1 MNVSTRDDELLDLK
15 LEVERLENELIDR
28 EDLEA
33 ALLKKIKKL
42 EEK

>member
-15 LEVERLENELIDR
+15 LEVERLETELIKR